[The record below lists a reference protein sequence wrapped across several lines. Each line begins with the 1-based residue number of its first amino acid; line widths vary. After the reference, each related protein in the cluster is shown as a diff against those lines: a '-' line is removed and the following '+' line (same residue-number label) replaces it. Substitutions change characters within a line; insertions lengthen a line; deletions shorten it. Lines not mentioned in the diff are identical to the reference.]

1 MLFSSYAAAP
11 PGLAAV
17 WPLRGR
23 RFAAAALLR
32 CSPAAAPGQARPAS
46 PLSAALLTVR
56 AGAAPSPPPPCPAL
70 LACVP
75 RRRGNAPRAGP
86 AVLAAKPLRT
96 SSGRQRAGRVRGVLT
111 PRTTRPALSGGRLRA
126 ASLSAPARCPPAR
139 RPSPAGRQIA
149 RAQRKSKGFTSGC
162 AALAFPWAACRFAA
176 ALWLAPLRRAWVVL
190 AVARS
195 GPRLRPPLPAAAP
208 GAPCAVPARLPVAA
222 SKVRSRSPWRLRRRK
237 RRLAVPGPLAGGGA
251 GALQAAPFASAAP
264 APGGGGGDRPPLPRL
279 PAFIRRRGGA
289 APDRREFPGGRG
301 GNQRCKRWPPS
312 PTGLLF
318 RGRTLSQTNSDHDRS
333 SSLVQSRQAGLSAC
347 GQGHA
352 PRL

>member
-1 MLFSSYAAAP
+1 MSVLFSSYAAAP
-11 PGLAAV
+11 PGLAAG

-56 AGAAPSPPPPCPAL
+56 AGAAPSPPPPLPCPAGL
-70 LACVP
+70 RAP
-75 RRRGNAPRAGP
+75 EAGQRPARGARRPGGI
-86 AVLAAKPLRT
+86 AAQDF
-96 SSGRQRAGRVRGVLT
+96 SGRQRAGRVRGVLT

-139 RPSPAGRQIA
+139 RPTPAGRQIA

-162 AALAFPWAACRFAA
+162 AALAFPWAACRCAA

-222 SKVRSRSPWRLRRRK
+222 SKVRSRSPWRLRRH
-237 RRLAVPGPLAGGGA
+237 L
-251 GALQAAPFASAAP
+251 
-264 APGGGGGDRPPLPRL
+264 
-279 PAFIRRRGGA
+279 I
-289 APDRREFPGGRG
+289 
-301 GNQRCKRWPPS
+301 
-312 PTGLLF
+312 
-318 RGRTLSQTNSDHDRS
+318 QTP
-333 SSLVQSRQAGLSAC
+333 C
-347 GQGHA
+347 W
-352 PRL
+352 